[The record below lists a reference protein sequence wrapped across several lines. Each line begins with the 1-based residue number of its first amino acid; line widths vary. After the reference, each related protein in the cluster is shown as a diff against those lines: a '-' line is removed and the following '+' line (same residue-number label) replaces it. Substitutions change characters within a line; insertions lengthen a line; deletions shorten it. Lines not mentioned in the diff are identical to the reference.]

1 MNCSIAGM
9 AKKVNLA
16 KQLQEV
22 LGQAEVTNR
31 QPAAPATAAFYLMQ
45 LRSATR
51 KISVPRRRLT
61 VVAENAAGAEAPRPV
76 KIHRHR

>member
-1 MNCSIAGM
+1 MNCGIAGM

-16 KQLQEV
+16 KQWQEV
-22 LGQAEVTNR
+22 LGQAEVTDR
-31 QPAAPATAAFYLMQ
+31 QPSTPAAALYLMQ

-51 KISVPRRRLT
+51 KISTPRRRLT
-61 VVAENAAGAEAPRPV
+61 VAVENDTDAETPRPI